1 MNKIIE
7 TRLIMI
13 NTVVIDIVDIEEGN
27 TIQKLLKEKIIY
39 LNMQMPCKTH
49 FGRFT

>member
-27 TIQKLLKEKIIY
+27 TIQKLLKENIHI
-39 LNMQMPCKTH
+39 
-49 FGRFT
+49 F

>member
-1 MNKIIE
+1 MNKTIG

-27 TIQKLLKEKIIY
+27 TIQKLSKEKIHIS
-39 LNMQMPCKTH
+39 
-49 FGRFT
+49 